1 MPAAFVSVGK
11 TWVCSSF
18 SVLKLVAGCQEK
30 SGVRARCTGKDNFY
44 AKVPPDKVD
53 PRQTVALSLET
64 VGILVGGD

>member
-1 MPAAFVSVGK
+1 VFVYRGNRVIPPYLS
-11 TWVCSSF
+11 
-18 SVLKLVAGCQEK
+18 L
-30 SGVRARCTGKDNFY
+30 SGLPVVQVKELTTFI